1 MSVALPDSDLSR
13 QTKPGASSASALM
26 GLELGNEL
34 SDFRIIQRGHKTSD
48 VDLGKTIGH
57 GRLRQRNL

>member
-1 MSVALPDSDLSR
+1 
-13 QTKPGASSASALM
+13 M